1 MSILKNYLNVAVR
14 NLLHQKI
21 YTLINVLG
29 LTIGLISCLIIS
41 MWVNY
46 HLSFDGF
53 HKNRDNIYRTI
64 LDVNIDGL
72 SPMQHCGNLEWMG
85 PTLKQDYPD
94 VVNYLRLFKLNGSTP
109 LRYQDNESAV
119 YSFYYADKSFFEFFD
134 FDFLYGNPQNVFAEP
149 KSLILSQQLAQKIFG
164 DENPVG
170 KVLEIDEHST
180 CIVTGVLE
188 KLPENSHLQFDM
200 LVPFPNDWLLERQT
214 SEKYKRDAPFL
225 TYIMLTPGVDHK
237 VVDKKIANH
246 CDKYLPEFSGN
257 LGLYL
262 QPLKKLHL
270 HSGKL
275 EFDNNHWRKVD
286 IMFIY
291 IFSSVALLILFI
303 ACINFI
309 NLSTARSLRRAKE
322 VGIRKMVGAQ
332 RSHLINQFIGESVLL
347 CFIAMLFAGLFLKV
361 IFPMFSSLF
370 DGEMDFIYSNKIL
383 LYEVMVVS
391 PLVIGILA
399 GIYPALS
406 MSLAM
411 PQKVFKSLNRKG
423 QKGTT
428 LRRIFVTSQF
438 CISIFFIICSFF
450 IVKQLEW
457 IRNKD
462 LGFDKEQVITF
473 KMPAA
478 VQKNFTSVRQEL
490 LNNSFVSDISALGPS
505 NFPGFLGK
513 MFNFEGQTA
522 EQSWLTSCTAVD
534 YDFIR
539 FFDLKIVEGRD
550 FSTSMRTDAH
560 NAYIINEK
568 LKKKLGWDTAVGKT
582 FRIPDYMETQGR
594 IIGVVKDFHV
604 ESLHHEIDGL
614 ALFVKPDLFNWMS
627 ARVTSGNINSF
638 MDIVK
643 QKWAQYAPSAQIE
656 YRFLDQ
662 VYDNQY
668 RSDRLIGKIVNTFS
682 MLAIFIACLGLLG
695 LVSYSTEQ
703 RTKEIGVRKVL
714 GASIVNIILMIS
726 KEFILL
732 LSLATVFAWPI
743 AYYAMNKWL
752 QNFTYRIEMSWW
764 VFISAGLVALGI
776 SLFTISWL
784 AGRAAIANPVDSL
797 KYE

>member
-1 MSILKNYLNVAVR
+1 MSIFKNYLIVALR
-14 NLLHQKI
+14 NLIHQKY

-29 LTIGLISCLIIS
+29 LTIGLISCLIIT
-41 MWVNY
+41 MWISY

-53 HKNRDNIYRTI
+53 HKNRDNIHRAI
-64 LDVNIDGL
+64 LDINIDGL
-72 SPMQHCGNLEWMG
+72 NPMKHCGCLEWVG
-85 PTLKQDYPD
+85 PSLKQDYPD
-94 VVNYLRLFKLNGSTP
+94 IVNYLRLFKLNGSTP
-109 LRYQDNESAV
+109 LRYQDNVSAV
-119 YSFYYADKSFFEFFD
+119 YSFYYTDSSFFEFFD
-134 FDFLYGNPQNVFAEP
+134 FDFLYGNSQNVLAEP
-149 KSLILSQQLAQKIFG
+149 KSLVLSQQLAKKIFG
-164 DENPVG
+164 NENPVG
-170 KVLEIDEHST
+170 KVLEIDEHSDY
-180 CIVTGVLE
+180 IVTGVLK
-188 KLPENSHLQFDM
+188 KLPANSHLQFDM
-200 LVPFPNDWLLERQT
+200 LASFPNDWLLERQT

-225 TYIMLTPGVDHK
+225 TYIMLTPGVDHT

-246 CDKYLPEFSGN
+246 CDKYLPKLSGK

-275 EFDNNHWRKVD
+275 EFDHNHWRKVD

-309 NLSTARSLRRAKE
+309 NLSTARSIRRSKE

-332 RSHLINQFIGESVLL
+332 RSHLIIQFIGESVLL
-347 CFIAMLFAGLFLKV
+347 CFIAMFFSGLFLKV
-361 IFPMFSSLF
+361 IFPLFSSLF
-370 DGEMDFIYSNKIL
+370 GGEMDFIYFNKIL
-383 LYEVMVVS
+383 LYGVMIVS
-391 PLVIGILA
+391 PVVIGILA

-411 PQKVFKSLNRKG
+411 PQKVLKSSNRKG

-428 LRRIFVTSQF
+428 LKRIFVTTQF

-450 IVKQLEW
+450 IVEQLQW

-462 LGFDKEQVITF
+462 LGFAKEQVITI
-473 KMPAA
+473 KMPEA
-478 VQKNFTSVRQEL
+478 VQKNFVSVRHEL
-490 LNNSFVSDISALGPS
+490 LNSSCVSDLSALGPS

-513 MFNFEGQTA
+513 MFSFEGQTPK
-522 EQSWLTSCTAVD
+522 QSWLTSCTAVD
-534 YDFIR
+534 YEFIS
-539 FFDLKIVEGRD
+539 FFDLEIVEGRD
-550 FSTSMRTDAH
+550 FSTSMRTDAQ
-560 NAYIINEK
+560 NAYIINET
-568 LKKKLGWDTAVGKT
+568 LKKKLGWKNAVGKI
-582 FRIPDYMETQGR
+582 FRIPDYMETPGQ

-614 ALFVKPDLFNWMS
+614 AMFVKPELLNWMS
-627 ARVTSGNINSF
+627 VRVTSGNINSF
-638 MDIVK
+638 LDIVK
-643 QKWAQYAPSAQIE
+643 QKWAQYAPSAQFE

-682 MLAIFIACLGLLG
+682 TMAIFIACLGLLG

-714 GASIVNIILMIS
+714 GASIMNIILMVS

-732 LSLATVFAWPI
+732 LSLATIISWPI

-752 QNFTYRIEMSWW
+752 QNFVYRINISIWI
-764 VFISAGLVALGI
+764 FILSASLALIIALITVGYQ
-776 SLFTISWL
+776 TIK
-784 AGRAAIANPVDSL
+784 AAVANPIKSL
-797 KYE
+797 RYE